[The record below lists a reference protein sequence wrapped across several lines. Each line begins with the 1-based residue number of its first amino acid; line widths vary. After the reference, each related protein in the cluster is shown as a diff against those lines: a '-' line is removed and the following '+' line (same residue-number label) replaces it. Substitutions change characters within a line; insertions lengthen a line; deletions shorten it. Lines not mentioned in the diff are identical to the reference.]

1 MMRSMRTSVMVAAG
15 ALLLAT
21 SALAAPP
28 DAWITAKTKMALL
41 TTDGVSGTGINVDTV
56 DGVVTLHG
64 KVATAAE
71 KAKAETEAKKIDGVR
86 EVRNLLQ
93 VVPASAEKMVKA
105 SDGEVKDRVQ
115 KALKDDHRLESSSIA
130 VQSVND
136 GVVLLSGKADSV
148 TAHLTAI
155 EDAARVPG
163 VRRVASEIESPDK
176 FADREIHQKRE
187 ERPEA
192 GAKRSVTDTASDM
205 YITSATKLRLMANDK
220 TPSTDINVDT
230 RNSVVTLFGTVPNK
244 DAKAAAEGEARKVS
258 GVSKVVNELQIVP
271 AAKKEAVAAKDDD
284 VEKAIDD
291 ALGKRDDLRG
301 SNIDVEVAN
310 GVARLTGTVE
320 NEQQRLAAAVAA
332 RATPGVKAVKEELR
346 IQN

>member
-1 MMRSMRTSVMVAAG
+1 MMVAAG

-21 SALAAPP
+21 SALAVPP
-28 DAWITAKTKMALL
+28 DAWITTKTKMALL

-56 DGVVTLHG
+56 DGTVTLHG

-71 KAKAETEAKKIDGVR
+71 KAKAEAEAKKIDGVR
-86 EVRNLLQ
+86 QVRNLLQ

-115 KALKDDHRLESSSIA
+115 KALKDDHRLEGSSIA

-205 YITSATKLRLMANDK
+205 YITSATKLRLIANDK

-230 RNSVVTLFGTVPNK
+230 RNGVVTLFGTVPSK

-258 GVSKVVNELQIVP
+258 GVSKVVNELEIVP

-291 ALGKRDDLRG
+291 SLGKRDDLRG

-346 IQN
+346 ISN

>member
-1 MMRSMRTSVMVAAG
+1 MRSMRTSVMVAAG

-56 DGVVTLHG
+56 DGAVTLHG